1 MDEEKKSPE
10 QINNMNFAKQM
21 TTAVSSIDKL
31 KESIASKKIY
41 DTSTLKSMI
50 ESPDKN
56 ADKLQQQSEMMR
68 AMNGILKEIQMYKAN
83 IPTYDHYLIVNDV
96 NKFKTKEKLDKAY
109 RNACIELERYNIK
122 A

>member
-68 AMNGILKEIQMYKAN
+68 AMNGILKEIQM
-83 IPTYDHYLIVNDV
+83 
-96 NKFKTKEKLDKAY
+96 
-109 RNACIELERYNIK
+109 
-122 A
+122 